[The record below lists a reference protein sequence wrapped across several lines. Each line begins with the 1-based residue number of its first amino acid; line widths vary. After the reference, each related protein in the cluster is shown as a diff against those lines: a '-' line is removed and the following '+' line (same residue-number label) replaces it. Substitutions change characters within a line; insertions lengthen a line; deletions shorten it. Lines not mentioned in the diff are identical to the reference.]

1 MTESPQI
8 VDAFGAHT
16 DVETVDIAVLGGGF
30 AGIGMG
36 VQLLREGRDSFV
48 ILERA
53 HEVGGTWRDNRYPGV
68 ACDVPSHLYSYSFRQ
83 KADWSRLFAPG
94 GEILD
99 YLRAT
104 VADEGL
110 APHLRLGTEVL
121 SVEWMDGVWSIATT
135 RSRYRARSVVV
146 AAGRL
151 AEPVEAPVEGFSGLA
166 FHSSR
171 WPEGLDLTGKRVGVV
186 GTGSSAAQIIPQV
199 ATEAEHLV
207 VFQRTPAWVIPRD
220 DRAYTS
226 AEIDAFDRDPATL
239 RQYRNDLFTAAER
252 GFDARTLDTE
262 AHTALHALATTHRDA
277 QVTDAGL
284 REALTPHYEI
294 GCKRVVIS
302 DDYFPAFG
310 RPNVTLEPSAIESAS
325 GRVVL
330 SAGGAAHELD
340 VLVFATGFTAARPP
354 YAAMIVGR
362 HGETLAEHWRDGMR
376 AYASTVVHG
385 FPNLFVLNGPNA
397 TLGHNS
403 AIHVIESQIGYVLG
417 ALAHGDSSGAPLE
430 VGSEAEQAYVDEI
443 DRRSAS
449 TVWTNGRCSS
459 WYLDPV
465 SGRLTLIW
473 PGTAT
478 EFRQRNGT
486 FDPVVFAQSPAT
498 DSPPRGY
505 HPSSRSGNG
514 VFTEVF

>member
-1 MTESPQI
+1 MTAVRNGDTEIVES
-8 VDAFGAHT
+8 
-16 DVETVDIAVLGGGF
+16 VEVAVLGAGF

-36 VQLLREGRDSFV
+36 VRLAREGRDSFV

-53 HEVGGTWRDNRYPGV
+53 SEVGGTWRDNRYPGV

-94 GEILD
+94 DEILG
-99 YLRAT
+99 YLQAT

-110 APHLRLGTEVL
+110 APHLRLDTEVL
-121 SVEWMDGVWSIATT
+121 AVEWMGGAWSISTT
-135 RSRYRARSVVV
+135 RGRYIARSVVV

-151 AEPVEAPVEGFSGLA
+151 AEPVGDPVEGFTGTA
-166 FHSSR
+166 FHSAR
-171 WPEGLDLTGKRVGVV
+171 WPEGLDLSGKRVGVV

-199 ATEAEHLV
+199 AAEAQQLV

-220 DRAYTS
+220 DRAYT
-226 AEIDAFDRDPATL
+226 AEEIDAFTGDPAAL
-239 RQYRNDLFTAAER
+239 RQYRHDLFTAAER
-252 GFDARTLDTE
+252 GFDARTLDTD
-262 AHTALHALATTHRDA
+262 AHTALHALATAHRDA

-284 REALTPHYEI
+284 REALTPDYEI

-302 DDYFPAFG
+302 DDYFPAFS
-310 RPNVTLEPSAIESAS
+310 RANVVLEPSAIKSAS
-325 GRVVL
+325 GSSVT
-330 SAGGAAHELD
+330 SASGASYDLD

-354 YAAMIVGR
+354 YASMIVGR

-403 AIHVIESQIGYVLG
+403 AIHVIESQIGYVAG
-417 ALAHGDSSGAPLE
+417 AIAHGDFTGATLE
-430 VGSEAEQAYVDEI
+430 VSEAAEHDYVDEI
-443 DRRSAS
+443 DRRAAS
-449 TVWTNGRCSS
+449 TVWTTGRCSS

-465 SGRLTLIW
+465 TRRLALIW
-473 PGTAT
+473 PGTAAD
-478 EFRQRNGT
+478 FRRRNGT
-486 FDPVVFAQSPAT
+486 FDPAPFSIPAT
-498 DSPPRGY
+498 ANDQM
-505 HPSSRSGNG
+505 SG
-514 VFTEVF
+514 TPLR